1 MSPIP
6 RKEVR
11 KVKAIFFAIG
21 ILAVA
26 GAAAFFWTAATTPVG
41 DPFWV
46 ATAIG
51 CGAFSLLGALI
62 AINALRKGRL

>member
-1 MSPIP
+1 MNPSP

-11 KVKAIFFAIG
+11 KVKAVYSG
-21 ILAVA
+21 IAAVAGA

-51 CGAFSLLGALI
+51 CGVFSLLGALI
-62 AINALRKGRL
+62 AIDALRKGRL